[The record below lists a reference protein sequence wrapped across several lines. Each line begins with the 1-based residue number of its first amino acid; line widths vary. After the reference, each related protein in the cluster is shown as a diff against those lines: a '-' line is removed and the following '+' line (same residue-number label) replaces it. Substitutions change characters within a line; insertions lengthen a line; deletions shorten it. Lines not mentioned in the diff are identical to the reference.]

1 MVAFPVCSN
10 VTGVEEGDSADEE
23 GGGGEGNACIPFEDT
38 LDESGENPCRAGTL
52 DGGTVSLHPEDPPGS
67 HFLPYL
73 QDQASV
79 SLSTNVSASGSVFA
93 TFNTTVAD
101 NSGTLDG
108 WDGAA
113 GVLGL
118 ARFPHTTCMSD
129 GTEVDGSLRSVFSQ
143 MDGADSVF
151 ALDLG
156 DESYNST
163 LEIGGYSG
171 SSSNNVG
178 DVQWGQ
184 RLTAAFPSSWGFP
197 AFDLAVCG
205 RSLMSNITTFWPAVV
220 STGSACL
227 GLPQEFF
234 DSLMSWL
241 PVEGDCPDS
250 ENGGMCSIS
259 AENAAMELPSLSF
272 RLSQHGQELYLPLAA
287 LLLDEDGDQPSNST
301 STSSNDGGDRQLCVT
316 REAAIRKSGW
326 LFELPSMQPV
336 VSLGTLPLRSLYAV
350 VDTEIGRVGLGQKG
364 DVGDSALGNAGNNT
378 SCNAAALCVG
388 MQRFQE
394 SYNACEDPSCSFY
407 YLTNLDDETM
417 TCKSTG
423 IMTILVWVFGIFFG
437 ITEMAGHFLRAY
449 YGGTGVGLRGHEHH
463 QGWEFHTG
471 RLIEACLGK
480 ATRSAGLSQPHHERT
495 D

>member
-1 MVAFPVCSN
+1 MRR
-10 VTGVEEGDSADEE
+10 GGD
-23 GGGGEGNACIPFEDT
+23 GNACIPFEDT
-38 LDESGENPCRAGTL
+38 LDEAGEKPCRAGPL

-67 HFLPYL
+67 QVLPYL
-73 QDQASV
+73 QDQAI

-101 NSGTLDG
+101 KSGTLDG

-129 GTEVDGSLRSVFSQ
+129 GTEVNDSLRSVFSQ

-171 SSSNNVG
+171 SSSDTVG

-205 RSLMSNITTFWPAVV
+205 RSLMGNITTFWPAVV

-241 PVEGDCPDS
+241 PVEGDCPDP
-250 ENGGMCSIS
+250 ENGGICSIS

-272 RLSQHGQELYLPLAA
+272 RLSQHGQELYLPLSA

-301 STSSNDGGDRQLCVT
+301 STSTSTNDGVDRRLCVT
-316 REAAIRKSGW
+316 REATIRQSGW
-326 LFELPSMQPV
+326 VFELPSMQPV

-350 VDTEIGRVGLGQKG
+350 VDTEIGRVGLAQKG

-378 SCNAAALCVG
+378 SCNAAAVCVG

-394 SYNACEDPSCSFY
+394 SYNACEDPSCSYY

-423 IMTILVWVFGIFFG
+423 IMTILVWVFGMFFG

-471 RLIEACLGK
+471 RLIEACIGK